1 MAAIAATNQETTS
14 EPIKISHHII
24 QNVSKQDFATSGTA
38 ELDEFDYLVVADS
51 HGNGINKDYY
61 INLFGSIVWDRFLS
75 GANWKE
81 QLIGLCNSSFN
92 LTKNAG
98 TTFSYVK
105 ITSDHFEVTWIGDSS
120 VKIYEKGAGEPR
132 KDGRP
137 GAKLVWRTKDHDYD
151 NEEDIAKLIYDATF
165 NYTTAWDI
173 QASSPTIMLSKK
185 AKLFKYS
192 NGEAT
197 NMTRCLGHSGTFSKL
212 GMVTEIVPRK
222 KDEFYK
228 IVVGS
233 DGFWQ
238 VMTDEDQEFIVDKS
252 SEVLAQ
258 KARSRWEQEWT
269 HDDSMGTLT
278 KNVKIP
284 SHNWDDVA
292 VSSWS
297 N

>member
-1 MAAIAATNQETTS
+1 MASLAAKTPETTVN
-14 EPIKISHHII
+14 ITDNTNKISNHTI
-24 QNVSKQDFATSGTA
+24 QNKSKQDFATSGSTP
-38 ELDEFDYLVVADS
+38 DFDYLIVADS
-51 HGNGINKDYY
+51 HGGGLNKDYY
-61 INLFGSIVWDRFLS
+61 TTIFKNLSWGIFL
-75 GANWKE
+75 ADKNWRERLMKLCDKPNMSR
-81 QLIGLCNSSFN
+81 LI
-92 LTKNAG
+92 G
-98 TTFSYVK
+98 TTFSCVK
-105 ITSDHFEVTWIGDSS
+105 ITPEHFEVTWIGDSS
-120 VKIYEKGAGEPR
+120 VKIY
-132 KDGRP
+132 
-137 GAKLVWRTKDHDYD
+137 AKTGQVDLPALIWRTKDHDYD
-151 NEEDIAKLIYDATF
+151 NEEDIAKLIDDTTV

>member
-1 MAAIAATNQETTS
+1 MAALAATNQETTT
-14 EPIKISHHII
+14 EPTKISHHII
-24 QNVSKQDFATSGTA
+24 QNVSKQDFATSGTV
-38 ELDEFDYLVVADS
+38 ELDEFDYLLVADS
-51 HGNGINKDYY
+51 HGNGMNKDYY

-75 GANWKE
+75 GENWKE
-81 QLIGLCNSSFN
+81 QLTGLCNSSFN

-120 VKIYEKGAGEPR
+120 VKIYKKGAGEPR

-173 QASSPTIMLSKK
+173 QASSPTTMLSKK
-185 AKLFKYS
+185 AKTFKYS

-197 NMTRCLGHSGTFSKL
+197 NMTRCLGHRGTFSTL
-212 GMVTEIVPRK
+212 GMVTTIIPRK
-222 KDEFYK
+222 KDAFYK
-228 IVVGS
+228 IVAGS

-238 VMTDEDQEFIVDKS
+238 VMTDEDQALMVDNS

-284 SHNWDDVA
+284 AHNWDDVA
-292 VSSWS
+292 VATWS

>member
-105 ITSDHFEVTWIGDSS
+105 ITSDHFEVNWIGDSS
-120 VKIYEKGAGEPR
+120 VKIYEKGAGKPR
-132 KDGRP
+132 KDGRS
-137 GAKLVWRTKDHDYD
+137 GAKLIWKTKDHDYD
-151 NEEDIAKLIYDATF
+151 NEEDIAKLMRDETF
-165 NYTTAWDI
+165 TYTTAWDI
-173 QASSPTIMLSKK
+173 QASSPTTMLSKK
-185 AKLFKYS
+185 AKTFKYL
-192 NGEAT
+192 NGERT
-197 NMTRCLGHSGTFSKL
+197 NMTRCLGHRGTFSTL
-212 GMVTEIVPRK
+212 GMVTAIIPRK
-222 KDEFYK
+222 KDAFYK

-238 VMTDEDQEFIVDKS
+238 VMTDEDQEFIVDNS

-258 KARSRWEQEWT
+258 KARSRWEQEWI

-284 SHNWDDVA
+284 AHNWDDVA
-292 VSSWS
+292 VATWS